1 MNDFFN
7 NDRFVLDVADV
18 ETRESCQKVMER
30 LHMGTFMRH
39 SLTNSAISFSEK
51 EVDYIVSFSS
61 LLKSKN
67 YKYVLECKG
76 DTE

>member
-1 MNDFFN
+1 MKDYL
-7 NDRFVLDVADV
+7 NDRLVLDVAD
-18 ETRESCQKVMER
+18 EKTHESCRKMIES
-30 LHMGTFMRH
+30 LHIGTFMRH
-39 SLTNSAISFSEK
+39 ILTNSAISFSEK
-51 EVDYIVSFSS
+51 EIDYILSFSN